1 MSNSFLCPQ
10 TPPRVT
16 RSKLSNIFTTPAKH
30 LETSHKLLTPC
41 TSTKKA
47 PAIQFKT
54 PSSIVKKST
63 ILPTKDNASLLP
75 LTPDFTPQ
83 HSPNRSQRKRKVFPD
98 DIFKH
103 ATNSSTTLSEKLT
116 FGLLLPSP
124 STVGSGRKA
133 INKLRLSNPIDG
145 SKSNKLNQ
153 MAILNEGINFEEDI
167 DDEIDAT
174 ATKEPLTPSIQ
185 IINDDLV
192 DHWHGKSYNNQFSSD
207 EELSDTELQVKELH
221 NPFMDSSSSKIE
233 KGTTKR
239 GSNPFQDT
247 FGSPKDEID
256 YRTHMELVNGKTGI
270 KRVVKLTSR
279 QSKMVPKKLD
289 FSSC

>member
-16 RSKLSNIFTTPAKH
+16 RSKQSNIFTTPAKD

-63 ILPTKDNASLLP
+63 IIPSNNASLLP
-75 LTPDFTPQ
+75 LTPEFTPQ
-83 HSPNRSQRKRKVFPD
+83 QSPNRSQRKRKVFPD
-98 DIFKH
+98 DIFKD
-103 ATNSSTTLSEKLT
+103 ATSSSTTLGEKLT

-133 INKLRLSNPIDG
+133 INKLRLSNASDG
-145 SKSNKLNQ
+145 SRSNKLDT

-167 DDEIDAT
+167 DEQIDAT
-174 ATKEPLTPSIQ
+174 PIKEPLTPSIQ

-207 EELSDTELQVKELH
+207 EELSDTELEVKELY
-221 NPFMDSSSSKIE
+221 NPFKDSSPKIA

-256 YRTHMELVNGKTGI
+256 YRTHMELINGKTGI